1 MAEYTYA
8 LAQEVAAGGN
18 IIFNTSIPC
27 NKGFIYHRDESGI
40 LILRGIVTNP
50 TSCFARYVITYN
62 GNISIP
68 EGQTVGPIQIAIA
81 IDGEQLQTS
90 TAIVT
95 PTVVDSYFN
104 VTVTAVIDVPKNC
117 CLNCSIE
124 NTSTIPINVSNSNL
138 TVSRTA

>member
-8 LAQEVAAGGN
+8 AAQEVAVNGN
-18 IIFNTSIPC
+18 VILNTSIPC
-27 NKGFIYHRDESGI
+27 NRGFIYHRDESGI

-50 TSCFARYVITYN
+50 TSCFARYVVTFN

-68 EGQTVGPIQIAIA
+68 EGQTVGPIQLAIA

-104 VTVTAVIDVPKNC
+104 VTVTAIIDVPRNC

-124 NTSTIPINVSNSNL
+124 NTSTIPINVANSNL